1 MPRIICIETATEV
14 CSVVL
19 HVPGQSP
26 VERRSETRGTHSET
40 LFRFIE
46 ELLGAASLRIQDID
60 ALAISAGPGSYTG
73 LRIGASAVK
82 GLLFGMETPVYAI
95 NTLQAITAMAR
106 RSHPD
111 ARIHAMIDARR
122 QHAYALSSGGASELI
137 ELTELAKKLR
147 PGDVVAGTGA
157 HRLPPESLDGVVRM
171 GMEAISALGVLDV
184 VASGGAQ
191 SIRAVDL
198 EPLYF

>member
-1 MPRIICIETATEV
+1 MPRILCIETATEV

-19 HVPGQSP
+19 HVPGQPP
-26 VERRSETRGTHSET
+26 VERRSDVRGVHSEA
-40 LFRFIE
+40 LFRYIE
-46 ELLGAASLRIQDID
+46 ELLAAASLRIQDID
-60 ALAISAGPGSYTG
+60 AIAISAGPGSYTG

-95 NTLQAITAMAR
+95 DTLQAITATAQR
-106 RSHPD
+106 THPD
-111 ARIHAMIDARR
+111 APIHAMIDARR
-122 QHAYALSSGGASELI
+122 QHAYVRSPEGASELI
-137 ELTELAKKLR
+137 ELSELAKKLR

-157 HRLPPESLDGVVRM
+157 HRLPSESLEGVVRM
-171 GMEAISALGVLDV
+171 GMESISALGVLDV
-184 VASGGAQ
+184 VASGQSQ

>member
-1 MPRIICIETATEV
+1 MPRILCIETATEV

-19 HVPGQSP
+19 HVPGQPP
-26 VERRSETRGTHSET
+26 VERRSDVRGVHSEA
-40 LFRFIE
+40 LFRYIE
-46 ELLGAASLRIQDID
+46 ELLAAASLRIQDID
-60 ALAISAGPGSYTG
+60 AIAISAGPGSYTG

-95 NTLQAITAMAR
+95 DTLQAITAMAQR
-106 RSHPD
+106 THPD

-122 QHAYALSSGGASELI
+122 QHAYVRSPEGASELI
-137 ELTELAKKLR
+137 ELSELAKKLR

-157 HRLPPESLDGVVRM
+157 HRLPSESLEGVVRM
-171 GMEAISALGVLDV
+171 GMESISALGVLDV
-184 VASGGAQ
+184 VASGQSQ

>member
-1 MPRIICIETATEV
+1 M
-14 CSVVL
+14 
-19 HVPGQSP
+19 
-26 VERRSETRGTHSET
+26 ERRSETRGTHSEA

-82 GLLFGMETPVYAI
+82 GLLFGMDTPVYAI
-95 NTLQAITAMAR
+95 DTLQAITAMAR
-106 RSHPD
+106 CKHPD

-122 QHAYALSSGGASELI
+122 QHAYALSPGGASELI
-137 ELTELAKKLR
+137 ELSELAKKLR

-157 HRLPPESLDGVVRM
+157 HRLPPESLEGVVRM
-171 GMEAISALGVLDV
+171 GMESISALGVLDV
-184 VASGGAQ
+184 VASTDSQ

>member
-1 MPRIICIETATEV
+1 MSRILCIETATEV

-19 HVPGQSP
+19 QVPGRAP
-26 VERRSETRGTHSET
+26 VERRSDVRGVHSEA

-46 ELLGAASLRIQDID
+46 ELLASASLRIADLD
-60 ALAISAGPGSYTG
+60 AVAISAGPGSYTG

-95 NTLQAITAMAR
+95 DTLHAIRAMAQR
-106 RSHPD
+106 THPQ

-122 QHAYALSSGGASELI
+122 QHAYALSPGGASELI
-137 ELTELAKKLR
+137 ELSELAKKLR
-147 PGDVVAGTGA
+147 PGDVLAGTGA
-157 HRLPPESLDGVVRM
+157 HRLPPESLEGVVRM
-171 GMEAISALGVLDV
+171 GTESISALGVLDV
-184 VASGGAQ
+184 IASGGSQ

>member
-1 MPRIICIETATEV
+1 MSRILCIETATEV
-14 CSVVL
+14 CSVSL
-19 HVPGQSP
+19 HVSGQAP
-26 VERRSETRGTHSET
+26 VERRSDARGVHSEA

-46 ELLGAASLRIQDID
+46 ELLASASIRINDID
-60 ALAISAGPGSYTG
+60 AVAVSAGPGSYTG

-82 GLLFGMETPVYAI
+82 GLLFGNETPVHAVD
-95 NTLQAITAMAR
+95 TLQAITAMAR

-122 QHAYALSSGGASELI
+122 QHAYALSPGGTSRLI
-137 ELTELAKKLR
+137 ELSELAKEIR

-157 HRLPPESLDGVVRM
+157 HRLPPESLDGVRLM
-171 GMEAISALGVLDV
+171 GTESISALGVWEV
-184 VASGGAQ
+184 VAGGGGQ